1 MISMFPL
8 YFFSIIEL
16 KFLEEK
22 IEEYVGAKLTSI
34 IEFLYSKDKY
44 RKIHW
49 SKTHLYDLTR
59 KIYGPMRP
67 GERRS
72 PTNIIFSTLQCGDSE
87 KKKGTGKAD
96 HINDR
101 ILYKSKFQQHPN
113 K

>member
-1 MISMFPL
+1 
-8 YFFSIIEL
+8 
-16 KFLEEK
+16 
-22 IEEYVGAKLTSI
+22 
-34 IEFLYSKDKY
+34 
-44 RKIHW
+44 
-49 SKTHLYDLTR
+49 
-59 KIYGPMRP
+59 MRP

-87 KKKGTGKAD
+87 KKKKGTGKAD